1 MNISFLAASEL
12 GYSKQKIHPKKNRL
26 ALRGTRDVFEIV

>member
-12 GYSKQKIHPKKNRL
+12 AGYSKQNSPQKNRL
-26 ALRGTRDVFEIV
+26 ALRGMRDVFEIV